1 MNEIRHQLDSAY
13 TVRNLRDALEGLP
26 DDAPVLFVC
35 DYGDY
40 HHTQQA
46 LPVGEHLEVY
56 TSDLGESA
64 YSNSG
69 ICLLEDREPDDEP
82 REDEEEAGPV
92 LILRS

>member
-1 MNEIRHQLDSAY
+1 MREQLEAAY
-13 TVRNLRDALEGLP
+13 TVRNLRQALEGLP

-46 LPVGEHLEVY
+46 LPVGELLEVY
-56 TSDLGESA
+56 TSDLGETA

-69 ICLLEDREPDDEP
+69 ICLLEDREPQDEP
-82 REDEEEAGPV
+82 AEEEEDAGPV